1 MLGTRPLLH
10 VCTDVLDASV
20 LKMELRQC
28 LEVDV
33 KAVQRPS
40 IEIYHLKKHRTLTI
54 VWPLIVFLMRQGPCV
69 GTWPLLHVCTDVLE
83 TSVLK
88 RELKLCLEFDVKA
101 VQRPSIEFYNI
112 KKIGH

>member
-40 IEIYHLKKHRTLTI
+40 IEIYHVKNTSDIDH
-54 VWPLIVFLMRQGPCV
+54 CV
-69 GTWPLLHVCTDVLE
+69 ASHCVSDETRSVC
-83 TSVLK
+83 
-88 RELKLCLEFDVKA
+88 
-101 VQRPSIEFYNI
+101 
-112 KKIGH
+112 